1 MKSVALHEETEW
13 RLDEL
18 RLPGWCKLNQERVK
32 SVIYIVQLFCITE
45 WVSFDPQCL
54 LLLVTIKS
62 AQWQAQNQHQV
73 EKNELEQKKE
83 ENKKQWSKFAS
94 LSSRKKEQFF
104 VEAHDVSRRKNH
116 SDCSYY
122 LSVSNA
128 GQCLP
133 CPAGLGSSWLRRP
146 FWILSHAFIKWKFL
160 GFLRL
165 NLYTPLML
173 HVEKS
178 RLWNVSSLRIWRGQG
193 SRDST
198 KVLAKEP
205 WDLSPTAAFFMD
217 SRVEHV
223 PLLSCL
229 AAFIESIQWLLV
241 LHVGRKII
249 CPRHWGNGTVLWV
262 SFCCYTLWA
271 KQVDLD
277 V

>member
-1 MKSVALHEETEW
+1 MNLNKRRRRTKSNEVNLQVWA
-13 RLDEL
+13 
-18 RLPGWCKLNQERVK
+18 GGKK
-32 SVIYIVQLFCITE
+32 S
-45 WVSFDPQCL
+45 
-54 LLLVTIKS
+54 
-62 AQWQAQNQHQV
+62 N
-73 EKNELEQKKE
+73 
-83 ENKKQWSKFAS
+83 S
-94 LSSRKKEQFF
+94 LWKHMMLAGK
-104 VEAHDVSRRKNH
+104 KNH

-128 GQCLP
+128 GQRLP

-173 HVEKS
+173 HVEKN
-178 RLWNVSSLRIWRGQG
+178 RLWNISSLRIWRGQG
-193 SRDST
+193 SRDGT